1 MVKLMGFLRGLG
13 VARPGGDAKA
23 TEGVLLC
30 GSQDMKERC
39 SDLLVVRLIEDGGT
53 RGHGI
58 S

>member
-1 MVKLMGFLRGLG
+1 M
-13 VARPGGDAKA
+13 ARPGRDAKA

-39 SDLLVVRLIEDGGT
+39 SDLLVVQLIEEGDT